1 MKKQIFFFL
10 LLVFTLPL
18 QAQTDDNL
26 SGSID
31 TLLQNCGNQGIS
43 FANGELI
50 LGSPDDGLAQRIYI
64 IHNGSDYTQLL
75 LSHPSYSNMPA
86 TWTSRLDEGQ
96 WSAVIPNGTT
106 FNLTCFG
113 RKPGAIG
120 YVNCQAVL
128 QVCSYS
134 GSNISSAGNTWV
146 AENQSLIN
154 VMSSIKN
161 QGVKLP

>member
-1 MKKQIFFFL
+1 MKKQILFFL
-10 LLVFTLPL
+10 LCFSLPIF
-18 QAQTDDNL
+18 AQNDL
-26 SGSID
+26 SGSLD

-50 LGSPDDGLAQRIYI
+50 LGSPDDGLAQRVYI
-64 IHNGSDYTQLL
+64 IHNSSDYTQLL

-86 TWTSRLDEGQ
+86 SWTSRLDEGQ
-96 WSAVIPNGTT
+96 WSAVIPSGTA

-134 GSNISSAGNTWV
+134 GSNISSAGNTWLV
-146 AENQSLIN
+146 ENQPLIN
-154 VMSSIKN
+154 VISSIK
-161 QGVKLP
+161 GVNPP